1 MKSSLQRILTLTKR
15 NLIEII
21 RDPLSLIFLMGLPL
35 VMEVLFYFIFHDLTA
50 QFEMKYLAPG
60 IVVFSQA
67 FLSLFSGMLIALDR
81 SSSFLTR
88 LYVTRTRSYE
98 FITSY
103 VLSLLPIALIQS
115 VIFFIIGGILD
126 TSIFQ
131 LNMLIGIL
139 LSLVTSILFIGIG
152 ILLGSI
158 CNEKSVGGV
167 ASVVI
172 AGQSILSGMW
182 FPTEGINPSMVAFM
196 KCLPFKNATDL
207 LRNVINGIGNTFN
220 DLWLPLIITVV
231 YALVVLIIAIAV
243 FKYKMKSK

>member
-67 FLSLFSGMLIALDR
+67 FLSLFSGMLIAIDR

-182 FPTEGINPSMVAFM
+182 FPTEGINPSMVTLM

>member
-1 MKSSLQRILTLTKR
+1 MKSSLQRVLILTKR

-35 VMEVLFYFIFHDLTA
+35 VMEVLFYFLFHDLTA

-115 VIFFIIGGILD
+115 VIFFIIGGILA
-126 TSIFQ
+126 Q
-131 LNMLIGIL
+131 KLALK
-139 LSLVTSILFIGIG
+139 
-152 ILLGSI
+152 
-158 CNEKSVGGV
+158 KSTK
-167 ASVVI
+167 
-172 AGQSILSGMW
+172 L
-182 FPTEGINPSMVAFM
+182 E
-196 KCLPFKNATDL
+196 D
-207 LRNVINGIGNTFN
+207 
-220 DLWLPLIITVV
+220 
-231 YALVVLIIAIAV
+231 
-243 FKYKMKSK
+243 

>member
-35 VMEVLFYFIFHDLTA
+35 VMEVLFYFLFHELTA

-67 FLSLFSGMLIALDR
+67 FLSLFSGMLIAIDR

-126 TSIFQ
+126 TSIFK
-131 LNMLIGIL
+131 LNMLVGIL

-158 CNEKSVGGV
+158 CNEKSIGGV

-172 AGQSILSGMW
+172 AGQSVLSGMW
-182 FPTEGINPSMVAFM
+182 FPTEGINPSMVTFM